1 MHIFLDLI
9 GWPLQRPSSWPLRH
23 LQLIPDNAEKVLAYH
38 SSLQHSCHRF
48 LRFFGDCSY
57 PLASLESVI
66 YLQYFYVNGSQMKS
80 FCLIMMKYRPIQQY
94 KILFQQNFITGK
106 KIFDFLDRPRLLAD
120 TVYPQSSP
128 QQLTATYTKSLYLVL
143 YTQKRQ
149 DKFPMS
155 L

>member
-1 MHIFLDLI
+1 
-9 GWPLQRPSSWPLRH
+9 
-23 LQLIPDNAEKVLAYH
+23 
-38 SSLQHSCHRF
+38 
-48 LRFFGDCSY
+48 
-57 PLASLESVI
+57 
-66 YLQYFYVNGSQMKS
+66 
-80 FCLIMMKYRPIQQY
+80 MMKYRPIQQY

-155 L
+155 LWKFR